1 MDQIY
6 LAVGL
11 FSFCG
16 ILAWRYY
23 SNRKKSPYPLPPGPP
38 ADPIIGSMRYMPTE
52 RPELAYIEWG
62 KKYNSD
68 ILYINV
74 LGQSMV
80 ILNKREDAVELL
92 DRRGAKY
99 MDRPPLPY
107 FDELGFEGM
116 VTSANNGPYF
126 RRHRKAFQNG
136 FTNTK
141 CIQYQPLEENE
152 ARQLAMRLITDSES
166 WMAQMVTFST
176 AIIANLAYGIEVNG
190 KDDDFVKWSEG
201 VGRGVGGGASASA
214 TMVDIFPIIR
224 NLPQWLSIFPSLKL
238 ARECRPYVKN
248 IHEKPFDIVK
258 DDMEKG
264 IQKISFIRSLLE
276 ERASGKVKP
285 ADQLN
290 DYDITSIGGTTYA
303 AGMDTTW
310 STTSI
315 FVLGMILNPDAQRK
329 AQQEIDAVVG
339 TDRLPTFADRAKLP
353 AVERIVLETFRYNPV
368 LPLNIP
374 HKSTVDDVFKGY
386 FIPKGYIYLNRDTST
401 YSSPELF
408 NPDRYIPVSEG
419 GEGAIPPV
427 GHFGFGRRICPGQNL
442 GLNNVWIAVATTL
455 ATINIQKKK
464 DKNGSE
470 IEPVVEMT
478 TGFVSHPKYF
488 PVDFQPR
495 SERAVELLKKL

>member
-6 LAVGL
+6 LAAGL

-136 FTNTK
+136 FTQTK

-201 VGRGVGGGASASA
+201 VGKGVGGGASASA

-248 IHEKPFDIVK
+248 IHEMPFNIVK

-285 ADQLN
+285 VDQLN

-315 FVLGMILNPDAQRK
+315 FVLGMILNPDTQRK
-329 AQQEIDAVVG
+329 AQQEIDSIVG

-353 AVERIVLETFRYNPV
+353 AVERIVLETSLVIVNSYAV
-368 LPLNIP
+368 
-374 HKSTVDDVFKGY
+374 
-386 FIPKGYIYLNRDTST
+386 NRDTST

-464 DKNGSE
+464 DKNERE

-488 PVDFQPR
+488 PVEFQPR